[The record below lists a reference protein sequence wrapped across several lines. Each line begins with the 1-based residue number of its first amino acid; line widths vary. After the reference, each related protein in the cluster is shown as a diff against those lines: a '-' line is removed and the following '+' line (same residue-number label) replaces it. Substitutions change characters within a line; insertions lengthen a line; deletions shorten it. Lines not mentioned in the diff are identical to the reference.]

1 MRAKKFVLA
10 SMLVVLMGLVGGCH
24 YGSDDDHRAW
34 GYGRGGV
41 TNREA
46 FQAGRAYER
55 RRAWNDGP
63 YWDRRYGY
71 YRR

>member
-1 MRAKKFVLA
+1 MKAKKFVMV

-24 YGSDDDHRAW
+24 YGSDNDYSGS
-34 GYGRGGV
+34 GYGRSV
-41 TNREA
+41 SQREA

-55 RRAWNDGP
+55 RRGAWSYSP
-63 YWDRRYGY
+63 SWDRYGY